1 MYTLPN
7 RLRMAVLI
15 LSLSL
20 ADRVVFGAWRDKTAG
35 QPLVENFSSKAI
47 GKDGYM
53 WITLQDKLG
62 RLFVGGNQLHV
73 YDGQTWLSFS
83 VSNTYALR
91 ALAFGDGGRLWAGAS
106 NEVGYFTEESL
117 GKFAYHS
124 LTQHLPK
131 EERLFG
137 FVWSCAP
144 VGSSIYF
151 FCSDKIMRWDGAA
164 FRSWLYGGKSRLFPL
179 SLNNEPWFHH
189 LDTGLYRVTESG
201 PQLEVPNTM
210 LPDCEILGLARDAEG
225 LLLVSANGLFRTGTP
240 PVRVSSDGLNKF
252 LADSRPAGVATLPSG
267 NFAIGTVNKGMAMV
281 ARNGELLRILDT
293 TGGLPTRAVFSIT
306 PDADGNA
313 WCATPDGTF
322 HLEIN
327 GYATLYGSANG
338 LKGQVVVDLKS
349 DDSRFFALTREG
361 VFQLVPSTSKGGS
374 FEQLLQ
380 MTLRYNDLLPFH
392 GGLMLARHGGVDFFD
407 GISVRPIFTQST
419 KTILFSQPSRL
430 NPNCFYLSEYPSLGR
445 LVAQPDGSFIHTQF
459 LELPDACTSMHEGPT
474 ERLWIGTPG
483 KGAFTYEPTENI
495 LSPTND
501 PATGKPFEGRVSISG
516 SNQHILFF
524 HNSRVLLARPD
535 GTGLR
540 VLEGLPAL
548 DFVAT
553 QPIPGNQGNLVAFN
567 HANATNTASQ
577 GVGILVI
584 DRTGNPQWQ
593 ELDIPALG
601 TIGLLR
607 LLRFS
612 KEDNRSILWIG
623 GSEGLLRLDYD
634 TVSALQKPAVPV
646 IRLDPVHSS
655 RTRKEG
661 ELVFPFQ
668 NHRLSF
674 RIFIGDYTRS
684 KDWLLQSR
692 LGSGPG
698 EWSTSSPRRLFEFSN
713 LSEGDYRFE
722 VRTANSAGLTSEPA
736 VFAFRILP
744 PWYRSNGAYAGYTA
758 LFGLLVFIFIRIR
771 ERGIRLHNQEL
782 GNLVDIRTEELVKAS
797 AAKDEFLAGISHEIR
812 NPMNGVIGIAET
824 FRTETLD
831 ADSRHKFDLLRLCAS
846 HLASL
851 LEDILD
857 FSRLQADA
865 IELEAKRFE
874 LVELVAS
881 ITAITA
887 AESEMRGIPVKIAV
901 ASTVPANL
909 TGDPRR
915 IRQILLNFV
924 GNALKFS
931 GRGEVNVT
939 VWGKA
944 IGSQQTEVTFA
955 VLDDGPGISL
965 GEQKRLFTRF
975 ERGAAAQQGRVSGAG
990 LGLALCKG
998 LAEKMGGRIW
1008 LESEPGHGSCFYF
1021 SACFATTET
1030 VTPPSPDA
1038 GQSAI
1043 GLGQSALVVDDEE
1056 YNRIVLTDLLE
1067 ALGFIVQSAA
1077 DGPTALALARHQTFD
1092 VACLDYDLP
1101 GMNGLETSR
1110 AIRALPNHSAGALIV
1125 ATTAFTSP
1133 EKRAQCTAAGMNA
1146 FLGKPVTMERLRKI
1160 LSTAHNDGNTLPR
1173 PVSGPSPAALD
1184 PLVSLRLIAKRKG
1197 TSLATELALYFSELN
1212 IELQQLNAAL
1222 VQENAA
1228 AAGRY
1233 AHLLYGRCA
1242 FIAEKQMEQTM
1253 RKIEVAGE
1261 TGQWNEARILR
1272 GNFETQLA
1280 GMQLRMASADPVA
1293 PRG

>member
-1 MYTLPN
+1 
-7 RLRMAVLI
+7 MADGV
-15 LSLSL
+15 
-20 ADRVVFGAWRDKTAG
+20 AFGAWRDKTSG
-35 QPLVENFSSKAI
+35 QPVVENFSSKAI

-62 RLFVGGNQLHV
+62 RLFVGGDQLHV
-73 YDGQTWLSFS
+73 YDGQTWLSFP

-91 ALAFGDGGRLWAGAS
+91 ALAFGDGSRVWAGAS
-106 NEVGYFTEESL
+106 NELGYFDEASL
-117 GKFAYHS
+117 GKFAFHS
-124 LTQHLPK
+124 LIQYLPR

-144 VGSSIYF
+144 VGSSTYF
-151 FCSDKIMRWDGAA
+151 FCSNKILRWDGEA
-164 FRSWLYGGKSRLFPL
+164 FRTWYYAGKSRLFPM

-189 LDTGLYRVTESG
+189 LETGLYRVTESG
-201 PQLEVPNTM
+201 PQLEVPKAM
-210 LPDCEILGLARDAEG
+210 LPDCEILGLTKDAEG
-225 LLLVSANGLFRTGTP
+225 LLLVSAKGLFRIGTP
-240 PVRVSSDGLNKF
+240 PVHVSGDELNKF
-252 LADSRPAGVATLPSG
+252 LADSRPACVAMLPNG
-267 NFAIGTVNKGMAMV
+267 NFAIGTVNKGIAIV
-281 ARNGELLRILDT
+281 ARNGELLRIFDT

-306 PDADGNA
+306 PDAAGNA

-322 HLEIN
+322 HIELN

-361 VFQLVPSTSKGGS
+361 VFQFVPSTSKGGS
-374 FEQLLQ
+374 FEQLPQ
-380 MTLRYNDLLPFH
+380 MTLRYNDLLQFH

-419 KTILFSQPSRL
+419 KTVLFSQPSRI

-445 LVAQPDGSFIHTQF
+445 LVAQSDGSFDHTPF
-459 LELPDACTSMHEGPT
+459 LDLPDACTSLHEGPA

-483 KGAFTYEPTENI
+483 KGAFTYDPTEKR
-495 LSPTND
+495 LFPTND

-516 SNQHILFF
+516 SDQQILFF
-524 HNSRVLLARPD
+524 HNGRVLMARPD

-540 VLEGLPAL
+540 VLTGLPVL

-567 HANATNTASQ
+567 HPNATNTASQ
-577 GVGILVI
+577 GVGLLLI
-584 DRTGNPQWQ
+584 DPTGNPQWQ
-593 ELDIPALG
+593 ELDLPALG

-612 KEDNRSILWIG
+612 KEDDRSILWIG
-623 GSEGLLRLDYD
+623 GSEGLLRLNYD
-634 TVSALQKPAVPV
+634 TISALKKPAVPV
-646 IRLDPVHSS
+646 IRMDPAHSS
-655 RTRKEG
+655 RTRTER
-661 ELVFPFQ
+661 ELAFSFQ

-674 RIFIGDYTRS
+674 RVFIGDYTQS

-692 LGSGPG
+692 LGNGLG
-698 EWSTSSPRRLFEFSN
+698 EWSASSPRRLFEFSN

-722 VRTANSAGLTSEPA
+722 VRTVNPAGLTSEPA

-744 PWYRSNGAYAGYTA
+744 PWYRSIGAYAGYA
-758 LFGLLVFIFIRIR
+758 VLFSVMVIIFISIR
-771 ERGIRLHNQEL
+771 ERSIRRHNQEL
-782 GNLVDIRTEELVKAS
+782 GILVKIRTAELLKAS

-824 FRTETLD
+824 IRTEKLD
-831 ADSRHKFDLLRLCAS
+831 ADSRHKFGLLRQCAS

-857 FSRLQADA
+857 FSLLQADA

-881 ITAITA
+881 IAAITA

-901 ASTVPANL
+901 APTAPAIL

-931 GRGEVNVT
+931 GRGQVNVT
-939 VWGKA
+939 VWGKVVGA
-944 IGSQQTEVTFA
+944 QQTEVIFA
-955 VLDDGPGISL
+955 VLDNGPGISL
-965 GEQKRLFTRF
+965 DEQKRLFTRF
-975 ERGAAAQQGRVSGAG
+975 ERGAAAQQGQVSGAG

-1021 SACFATTET
+1021 SARFASTET
-1030 VTPPSPDA
+1030 VTPPSPDT

-1043 GLGQSALVVDDEE
+1043 GLGQTALVVDDEE

-1092 VACLDYDLP
+1092 MVCLDYDLP

-1110 AIRALPNHSAGALIV
+1110 AIRALPNHSARALIV

-1133 EKRAQCTAAGMNA
+1133 EKRTQCTAAGMNA
-1146 FLGKPVTMERLRKI
+1146 FLGKPVTMERLRKV
-1160 LSTAHNDGNTLPR
+1160 LFTAYNDGNTFPR
-1173 PVSGPSPAALD
+1173 PVSGPSPATLD
-1184 PLVSLRLIAKRKG
+1184 PLASLRLIAKRKG
-1197 TSLATELALYFSELN
+1197 TSLAAELALYFSELN
-1212 IELQQLNAAL
+1212 IELQQLNTAL

-1242 FIAEKQMEQTM
+1242 FIAERQLEQTM
-1253 RKIEVAGE
+1253 RKLEVAGE
-1261 TGQWNEARILR
+1261 TGQWNEARTLCR
-1272 GNFETQLA
+1272 SFETQLA
-1280 GMQLRMASADPVA
+1280 GMQLRMASAAPVA
-1293 PRG
+1293 PRGLSR